1 MDKENWFIYTM
12 GYYLAIIDTD
22 IMNFVEKPMDLENI
36 ILTEVT
42 QFQTD
47 MYGKYSPI
55 SVY

>member
-12 GYYLAIIDTD
+12 GYYSAIIDTD